1 MDSSKTMASRKQCQ
15 RCQAPLF
22 LNQTTDWYGNSVL
35 TLNCWNGHY
44 SWIKIEDIEE
54 LEPVRSKVP
63 VESNT
68 EAVAYIG
75 FFSLK

>member
-1 MDSSKTMASRKQCQ
+1 MASPKHCQ

-44 SWIKIEDIEE
+44 SWIRIEDIEE
-54 LEPVRSKVP
+54 MESLISEVP
-63 VESNT
+63 VDSNAD
-68 EAVAYIG
+68 AVAYIG

>member
-1 MDSSKTMASRKQCQ
+1 MTSHKNCQ

-22 LNQTTDWYGNSVL
+22 LNETTDWYGNSVV

-54 LEPVRSKVP
+54 LEPIRQEVVVETKPSP
-63 VESNT
+63 V
-68 EAVAYIG
+68 VHIG
-75 FFSLK
+75 FFSVK

>member
-1 MDSSKTMASRKQCQ
+1 MAPRKKCQ
-15 RCQAPLF
+15 RCKAPLF

-54 LEPVRSKVP
+54 LEPVQP
-63 VESNT
+63 EIQVESNT
-68 EAVAYIG
+68 AAVAYIG

>member
-1 MDSSKTMASRKQCQ
+1 MMVARKQCQ

-54 LEPVRSKVP
+54 LEVTQSDTQK
-63 VESNT
+63 ESSPET
-68 EAVAYIG
+68 LAYIG

>member
-1 MDSSKTMASRKQCQ
+1 MAPRKKCQ
-15 RCQAPLF
+15 RCKAPLF

-54 LEPVRSKVP
+54 LEPVQPEIQVK
-63 VESNT
+63 SNT
-68 EAVAYIG
+68 AAVAYIG